1 MNLGGTRG
9 FKRHGHSCGPMFCA
23 LVLATQVVL
32 EHAASMREDPVA
44 RFALPRPAVG
54 VLQTCFLVEAN
65 RVFLGNVIF
74 LSAMFAMDGRRA
86 HSFIDDPTM

>member
-1 MNLGGTRG
+1 MNLGGMRG

-44 RFALPRPAVG
+44 HFARPRPAVG
-54 VLQTCFLVEAN
+54 VLQTCFFVEAN

-74 LSAMFAMDGRRA
+74 LSAMIAMDGRRA